1 MPNALLEINISIDDQ
16 PIRGFP
22 IVRRVTLDEVQA
34 ALPYE
39 KATGGGF
46 VDLPVIGELTT
57 KQFLLFQGDKALSLR
72 FGSGAAGDLVL
83 AANAIVLVVDANHT
97 ADLEVDNSSGSTAKI
112 KVIAGGT

>member
-1 MPNALLEINISIDDQ
+1 VANLLVEVNVTLDDQ
-16 PIRGFP
+16 PVRGFP
-22 IVRRVTLDEVQA
+22 ITRRVTLDEVQA
-34 ALPYE
+34 ATPYE

-72 FGSGAAGDLVL
+72 FGSGAAGDIAL
-83 AANAIVLVVDANHT
+83 AANALVLVVDANHT
-97 ADLEVDNSSGSTAKI
+97 ADIEVDNSSGSTAKI